1 MKSFFSTLVLITL
14 LAISGAAVKA
24 QTCWNYQ
31 GYTYFNSF
39 GDPSYNYYYGLGN
52 SITVY
57 QGDKIRPVF
66 YMYYLNYYN
75 SYGKPKN
82 TEWKIQISDDKTT
95 WTDIRTVSV
104 DTLTY
109 YTTTNQSNS
118 NSPWYY
124 YWGVLYGYHFVD
136 YTIPTTMK
144 PGSYYLRI
152 CEKNIKDDG
161 SCGIGY
167 SPDSFSGQIGN
178 LTVKRKCV
186 TPVVNTQPSNI
197 AVCQGDPLSM
207 KIDTKEDYGYVFFE
221 WYRDGS
227 LMTTTLQPTLSYP
240 QSVKANHEGTWYV
253 NIIDVCGTK
262 AQTKEFRVAI
272 DIPTK
277 ITQEPQN
284 RTVCQGN
291 SHTISVTA
299 EGTNLKY
306 QWYKDG
312 TAMPGA
318 TTPTINIPSASS
330 DNEGVYQVIVNGT
343 CGDPDTSETAT
354 IAVPIKP
361 QFTTP
366 LAGGTFCPGSKAT
379 LSAQTTGNILAY
391 QWYKGD
397 KSILGAHQ
405 RTLTIDNISERDN
418 GFYWVYVVVPG
429 SAETGCL
436 ADATSGR
443 VYVGVYDAPTITE
456 QPASADVC
464 AGSDITLTVTS
475 EGADLQY
482 QWFFKGAP
490 IPQSNNFAL
499 ELNNVTPA
507 QQGSYSVQVSS
518 MCGFFATSK
527 VAEVKVY
534 SLPVL
539 TSQPAD
545 AIAEVGETVTLTV
558 NNQGAQEVVWLRNG
572 KEVAKGTEATLT
584 LTDVKLSDAGFYQA
598 VVTNVCG
605 SVNSRLARVTVIDP
619 NSLVPTITV
628 SSPTL
633 DAGNVPF
640 GYSNEVTFDALVMN
654 AGNVPITV
662 NGFSFS
668 GPNAADFVVTA
679 PVANTLNKGESLT
692 VKIKFT
698 PSFVGTST
706 ATLNIQSTAT
716 EGASTAAISGN
727 GVVLYTTDQTV
738 EFGTADKNET
748 RIKCFTINN
757 TSSTNITIDDIQV
770 SGTNASLFSITTP
783 LPVEVPAGSTKE
795 VCAEFTPHEV
805 GSYTASF
812 AIKSSTGGNSTVGA
826 NGTCEIASSVTLD
839 ALNAGMSIYPNP
851 ASGSVTINTGET
863 VASTISIVDA
873 HGAVVATLHPTQSA
887 TVWNLSDAAGL
898 PVPSGVYNVII
909 ANPAGSFYIKL
920 NVVR

>member
-1 MKSFFSTLVLITL
+1 MKHLLTIFIVLLLWSTVG
-14 LAISGAAVKA
+14 SKVYS
-24 QTCWNYQ
+24 QTCWDRQASFYFNYFVDTKTGNRLYYYNGTPLVVLPGDVIQ
-31 GYTYFNSF
+31 PHMYLYAYTYYRN
-39 GDPSYNYYYGLGN
+39 NGN
-52 SITVY
+52 
-57 QGDKIRPVF
+57 QFP
-66 YMYYLNYYN
+66 
-75 SYGKPKN
+75 PKDSKWHF
-82 TEWKIQISDDKTT
+82 EIS
-95 WTDIRTVSV
+95 
-104 DTLTY
+104 
-109 YTTTNQSNS
+109 
-118 NSPWYY
+118 
-124 YWGVLYGYHFVD
+124 
-136 YTIPTTMK
+136 
-144 PGSYYLRI
+144 
-152 CEKNIKDDG
+152 KDDG
-161 SCGIGY
+161 VTWKVLKTWEYDDLNNRTNPPWYTRSTYYGYFYDKITLPTNLAPGDYVVRGREEKSSGCGVSNAPNTYTYGKM
-167 SPDSFSGQIGN
+167 
-178 LTVKRKCV
+178 TVKRPCV
-186 TPVVNTQPSNI
+186 TPVISPQPSNI
-197 AVCQGDPLSM
+197 SICQGDPLTM
-207 KIDTKEDYGYVFFE
+207 KIATKEEYGYIFFE
-221 WYRDGS
+221 WYRNGT
-227 LMTTTLQPTLSYP
+227 LVTTTLAPTLSFP
-240 QSVKANHEGTWYV
+240 ESSKENHEGTWYV

-262 AQTKEFRVAI
+262 AQTNEFKVTI

-291 SHTISVTA
+291 SHTISVSA
-299 EGTNLKY
+299 EGTNLTY

-397 KSILGAHQ
+397 QPILGANQ
-405 RTLTIDNISERDN
+405 RTLTIDNISEHDN

-456 QPASADVC
+456 QPTSANVC
-464 AGSDITLTVTS
+464 EGSDITLTVNA

-490 IPQSNNFAL
+490 IPQSNNYAL
-499 ELNNVTPA
+499 ELNNITPA

-518 MCGFFATSK
+518 MCGFFTTSK
-527 VAEVKVY
+527 VAEVNVY

-598 VVTNVCG
+598 VITNVCG
-605 SVNSRLARVTVIDP
+605 SINSRLARVTVIDP
-619 NSLVPTITV
+619 NSLVPTIAV

-640 GYSNEVTFDALVMN
+640 GYSNEITFDALVMN

-662 NGFSFS
+662 NGLSFS
-668 GPNAADFVVTA
+668 GPNATDFVVTA

-698 PSFVGTST
+698 PSSVGAST

-716 EGASTAAISGN
+716 DGESSVEISGS
-727 GVVLYTTDQTV
+727 GVVQYTTDQTV

-873 HGAVVATLHPTQSA
+873 HGAVVATLHPTLSA
-887 TVWNLSDAAGL
+887 TVWNLTNANGL
-898 PVPSGVYNVII
+898 PLASGLYNII
-909 ANPAGSFYIKL
+909 VTNPAGSYFMKL
-920 NVVR
+920 NVAR

>member
-1 MKSFFSTLVLITL
+1 MKSFATLFVFAVLL
-14 LAISGAAVKA
+14 FQSSVGVKA
-24 QTCWNYQ
+24 QDCWNWNGQ
-31 GYTYFNSF
+31 LVFDYFIDAKTGQYVWSDQALTVAP
-39 GDPSYNYYYGLGN
+39 GDVVAAYFWIYYYSGRFPDSKFAVELSGDGGTTWK
-52 SITVY
+52 SLSDDVTTWDYKYDYYGELVY
-57 QGDKIRPVF
+57 KFTLPTDTKPGDYYIRVKEVPNNTKSCAESYPPDYNQPYWYGKIKVIRP
-66 YMYYLNYYN
+66 
-75 SYGKPKN
+75 
-82 TEWKIQISDDKTT
+82 
-95 WTDIRTVSV
+95 
-104 DTLTY
+104 
-109 YTTTNQSNS
+109 
-118 NSPWYY
+118 
-124 YWGVLYGYHFVD
+124 
-136 YTIPTTMK
+136 
-144 PGSYYLRI
+144 
-152 CEKNIKDDG
+152 
-161 SCGIGY
+161 
-167 SPDSFSGQIGN
+167 
-178 LTVKRKCV
+178 CV
-186 TPVVNTQPSNI
+186 TPIVKPQPSSI

-207 KIDTKEDYGYVFFE
+207 KIATKEEYGYIFFE
-221 WYRDGS
+221 WYKDGV
-227 LMTTTLQPTLSYP
+227 LMTTTLQPSLSYA
-240 QSVKANHEGTWYV
+240 QSVKADHEGTWMV

-262 AQTKEFRVAI
+262 AKTDEFRVTI

-277 ITQEPQN
+277 ITQEPQSK
-284 RTVCQGN
+284 TVCQGN
-291 SHTISVTA
+291 SHTISVAA

-312 TAMPGA
+312 VAMSGA
-318 TTPTINIPSASS
+318 TGTTVSIPSASS

-343 CGDPDTSETAT
+343 CGDPDTSEAIT
-354 IAVPIKP
+354 IAVPVKP
-361 QFTTP
+361 RFTTP

-397 KSILGAHQ
+397 KPILGANQ

-464 AGSDITLTVTS
+464 EGSDITLTVNA

-482 QWFFKGAP
+482 QWFYKGAP
-490 IPQSNNFAL
+490 IPQSNNYAL
-499 ELNNVTPA
+499 ELNNITPA

-619 NSLVPTITV
+619 NSLVPTIAV

-873 HGAVVATLHPTQSA
+873 HGAVVATLHPTLSA
-887 TVWNLSDAAGL
+887 TVWNLTNANGL
-898 PVPSGVYNVII
+898 PLASGLYNII
-909 ANPAGSFYIKL
+909 VTNPAGSYFMKL
-920 NVVR
+920 NVAR

>member
-1 MKSFFSTLVLITL
+1 MKSFATLFVFAVLL
-14 LAISGAAVKA
+14 FQSSVGVKA
-24 QTCWNYQ
+24 QDCWNWNGQ
-31 GYTYFNSF
+31 LVFDYFIDAKTGQYVWSDQTLTVAP
-39 GDPSYNYYYGLGN
+39 GDVVAAYFWIYYFSGRFPDSKFAVELSGDGGSTWKSLSDDVTTWDYKYDYYGEL
-52 SITVY
+52 VY
-57 QGDKIRPVF
+57 KFTMPTDTKPGDYYIRVKEVPNNTRNCAESYPPDYNQPYWYGKIKVIRP
-66 YMYYLNYYN
+66 
-75 SYGKPKN
+75 
-82 TEWKIQISDDKTT
+82 
-95 WTDIRTVSV
+95 
-104 DTLTY
+104 
-109 YTTTNQSNS
+109 
-118 NSPWYY
+118 
-124 YWGVLYGYHFVD
+124 
-136 YTIPTTMK
+136 
-144 PGSYYLRI
+144 
-152 CEKNIKDDG
+152 
-161 SCGIGY
+161 
-167 SPDSFSGQIGN
+167 
-178 LTVKRKCV
+178 CV
-186 TPVVNTQPSNI
+186 TPVVKPQPSSI

-207 KIDTKEDYGYVFFE
+207 KIATKEEYGYIFFE
-221 WYRDGS
+221 WYKDGV
-227 LMTTTLQPTLSYP
+227 LMTTTLQPSLSYA
-240 QSVKANHEGTWYV
+240 QSVKADHEGTWMV
-253 NIIDVCGTK
+253 NIIDICGTK
-262 AQTKEFRVAI
+262 AKTDEFRVTI

-277 ITQEPQN
+277 ITQEPQSK
-284 RTVCQGN
+284 TVCQGN
-291 SHTISVTA
+291 SHIITVAA
-299 EGTNLKY
+299 EGTSLRY
-306 QWYKDG
+306 QWYKNG
-312 TAMPGA
+312 SPIMGA
-318 TTPTINIPSASS
+318 TGTSINIPSASS
-330 DNEGVYQVIVNGT
+330 ENEGLYQVIVNGT
-343 CGDPDTSETAT
+343 CGDPDTSDVAT
-354 IAVPIKP
+354 IAVPVKP
-361 QFTTP
+361 SFTVP
-366 LAGGTFCPGSKAT
+366 LAGGTYCPGAKVT
-379 LSAQTTGNILAY
+379 LTANTTGTILAY

-397 KSILGAHQ
+397 KPILGANQ

-464 AGSDITLTVTS
+464 EGSDITLTVNA

-482 QWFFKGAP
+482 QWFYKGAP
-490 IPQSNNFAL
+490 IPQSNNYAL

-518 MCGFFATSK
+518 MCGFFATSE
-527 VAEVKVY
+527 VAEVNVY

-545 AIAEVGETVTLTV
+545 AIAEVGETITLTA

-572 KEVAKGTEATLT
+572 KEVARGTEATLT
-584 LTDVKLSDAGFYQA
+584 LTDVKLSDVGFYQA
-598 VVTNVCG
+598 VITNVCG

-619 NSLVPTITV
+619 SSLVPTIAV

-716 EGASTAAISGN
+716 EGESTAEISGN

-770 SGTNASLFSITTP
+770 GGTNASLFRVTTP
-783 LPVEVPAGSTKE
+783 LPVSIPAGTTKE
-795 VCAEFTPHEV
+795 VCAEFTPQEV

-812 AIKSSTGGNSTVGA
+812 AIKSSTGGNSSVGA

-887 TVWNLSDAAGL
+887 TVWNLTNANGL
-898 PVPSGVYNVII
+898 PLASGLYNII
-909 ANPAGSFYIKL
+909 VTNPAGSYFMKL
-920 NVVR
+920 NVAR